1 MTQLA
6 IGDSVRVSFTLWND
20 ETLSKNCEMPTHS
33 AVISKIQN
41 DSIILKTSLQEAS
54 VYTGVPITL
63 LKASGG
69 AALVGHA
76 TIKGVCSNNPLVLAV
91 TTPEQFKE
99 VQRRDSFRVEMEAE
113 MRYASA
119 LKPQSWQE
127 ATLQDI
133 SEGGI
138 RMLDWEPKLVGELLL
153 LELPLEEAIVRAKG
167 VVRRCH
173 AAAAKY
179 MVGIQFTELDR
190 PNQHRIRKLVFAQ
203 QIKKVK

>member
-1 MTQLA
+1 MTELA
-6 IGDSVRVSFTLWND
+6 IGDSVRVSFASWND
-20 ETLSKNCEMPTHS
+20 KTLSENCEMPTNS

-41 DSIILKTSLQEAS
+41 DSIVLKTSLQDAS

-63 LKASGG
+63 LKASGS

-76 TIKGVCSNNPLVLAV
+76 MIKSVFSNNPLVVAV
-91 TTPEQFKE
+91 TTPKQFKE
-99 VQRRDSFRVEMEAE
+99 VQRRGFFRVEMEAE

-119 LKPQSWQE
+119 LQPQSWHE

-138 RMLDWEPKLVGELLL
+138 CMLDWEPKLVGELLL
-153 LELPLEEAIVRAKG
+153 LELRLEEGLVRAKG

-173 AAAAKY
+173 AAGAKY
-179 MVGIQFTELDR
+179 TVGIHFTELDK
-190 PNQHRIRKLVFAQ
+190 PDQHRIRKLVFAQ
-203 QIKKVK
+203 QIKKAR